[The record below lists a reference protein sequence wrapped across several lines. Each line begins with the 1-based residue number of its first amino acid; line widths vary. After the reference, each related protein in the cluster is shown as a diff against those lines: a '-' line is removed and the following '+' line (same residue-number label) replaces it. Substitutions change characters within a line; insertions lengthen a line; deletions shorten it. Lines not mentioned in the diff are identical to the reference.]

1 MNISEVIVTLL
12 THFQKIL
19 LQLPKLSIKQTKNK
33 GVFYARLKNKNLKNK
48 NVTSCSKN
56 TPKLFTINCSQ
67 QIYTIHKMTNFEKNQ
82 QNSQKS

>member
-48 NVTSCSKN
+48 NVTSCSKILPN
-56 TPKLFTINCSQ
+56 SLPLTVLNKSTRFT
-67 QIYTIHKMTNFEKNQ
+67 K
-82 QNSQKS
+82 